1 MTLNPI
7 RRLVNC
13 KEESP
18 TVAKMWLVESY
29 IRRYDWVV
37 CPYFGFWALE
47 ILLGSPK
54 TKHRLQ
60 TMAGRDL
67 PCSSR
72 VEHERKHIHTLSET
86 TLVKLAADRELPL
99 SGWDVEETQD
109 PLVVS
114 IECPKKGT

>member
-1 MTLNPI
+1 
-7 RRLVNC
+7 
-13 KEESP
+13 
-18 TVAKMWLVESY
+18 MWLVKLY
-29 IRRYDWVV
+29 IHRFDWVV

-54 TKHRLQ
+54 TKRCLQ
-60 TMAGRDL
+60 TMVGRDL

-72 VEHERKHIHTLSET
+72 VERKHIHTLSET

-99 SGWDVEETQD
+99 SGWDVEGTQD

-114 IECPKKGT
+114 TEY